1 MIVEEFSTDKLWK
14 LSGVEAVKY
23 AIANGF
29 EPIVDAFEN
38 HEYLNVGLK
47 HGGREWGM
55 SCGEEILRDLR
66 YWVRSDWVYGDP
78 FCRNKDITDQGWSV
92 DSDWS
97 VMGSHWGSTIRVKDH
112 DESDRGYTYWN
123 YKIHIVTRTPGIT
136 ITKRVTNRL
145 SWEMHVWE
153 RFLHTQLMK
162 VLEFTEDEDQSDE
175 GRDVFS

>member
-1 MIVEEFSTDKLWK
+1 MIVEEFSNQKLGH
-14 LSGVEAVKY
+14 LSGVEAVRY
-23 AIANGF
+23 AIEHGF
-29 EPIVDAFEN
+29 EPIVDVFEN
-38 HEYLNVGLK
+38 HEGLH
-47 HGGREWGM
+47 HGLGKWRED
-55 SCGEEILRDLR
+55 SYRCGEEILERLR
-66 YWVRSDWVYGDP
+66 EWVREEWVYGDP
-78 FCRNKDITDQGWSV
+78 FHRDKDNNEIGWNV
-92 DSDWS
+92 FSDAS
-97 VMGSHWGSTIRVKDH
+97 LIGSHWATTIRVKDH